1 MVIEES
7 QAGFCSYSG
16 TLASTHGGFTG
27 SGYVDS
33 SNQTGVGLV
42 WALNAPAAGTYVISL
57 RFANAGGQ
65 ARPAQLKTATGEFAN
80 YSFELTG
87 AWTDWQSQSRSIY
100 LEAGNNLL
108 SLEAQTAD
116 GLANIDSLTSAG
128 LRPGQCPSTPVSSE
142 RYPSHN
148 ANEVNPD
155 SRLRITFDNTPS
167 IQSGEVQIFDAA
179 TNSLVDSLNVQKD
192 TDTLGYSGQANARVL
207 NRVPVQ
213 VVGNSIL
220 ISPHSNR
227 LQYGKRYSVVIGNG
241 VFNGTLA
248 GRSFTG
254 FSAGQWQFATKASGP
269 SGASISVDDEGAA
282 DFGSI
287 QGALNY
293 VMKNL
298 PGSTAATINV
308 RNGTYPEPLYLRDK
322 SNLRILGESRDG
334 TLVRFANYEGL
345 NSGTNG
351 RPLFLIQGGDLI
363 SLENITLFNT
373 HQRAFA
379 ASGSQ
384 AEALYFGSDTGR
396 FIAKNAA
403 FISEQD
409 TVQLRGY
416 SWFYNS
422 LIAGNVDFIWGSAR
436 VALFENS
443 ELRSLGDSQGGG
455 SSTSGG
461 YVLQARVT
469 STSYPG
475 FVFLNSKFTR
485 APGPAGNNIG
495 SGRTY
500 LARSGFSS
508 GANNLDSFAFINCAM
523 DAHIAPVGWFSESGK
538 TRNPLKGT
546 ASYGF
551 REYGT
556 VNLSGARVDLSS
568 RDGAYILSQAEY
580 NQGYASRSQLFASF
594 NNGQGWNPQP

>member
-1 MVIEES
+1 MD
-7 QAGFCSYSG
+7 G
-16 TLASTHGGFTG
+16 
-27 SGYVDS
+27 
-33 SNQTGVGLV
+33 SNQTGLALV
-42 WALNAPAAGTYVISL
+42 WAVNAPAAGTHTINL
-57 RFANAGGQ
+57 RFANGGGG
-65 ARPAQLKTATGEFAN
+65 ARPGMLKTATGELAN
-80 YSFELTG
+80 FSFEPTS
-87 AWTDWQSQSRSIY
+87 AWTDWQSQAGSIY
-100 LEAGNNLL
+100 LEAGYNVL
-108 SLEAQTAD
+108 SLEAQSTD
-116 GLANIDSLTSAG
+116 GIPNIDSFSAVG
-128 LRPGQCPSTPVSSE
+128 LKTGQCPSAPATTE
-142 RYPSHN
+142 RYPNHN
-148 ANEVNPD
+148 AREINPD
-155 SRLRITFDNTPS
+155 TRLRLTFDNTPS
-167 IQSGEVQIFDAA
+167 IQTGEVQIFDVAS
-179 TNSLVDSLNVQKD
+179 NSLVDTINVQKD
-192 TDTLGYSGQANARVL
+192 TDTLGYSGQANPRVL

-213 VVGNSIL
+213 LVGKSIL

-241 VFNGTLA
+241 VFTGTLA

-254 FSAGQWQFATKASGP
+254 VSAGQWQFATKAAGP
-269 SGASISVDDEGAA
+269 SGATLSVDDEGPA

-322 SNLRILGESRDG
+322 SNLRIVGESRDG
-334 TLVRFANYEGL
+334 TQVRFANYEGL

-363 SLENITLFNT
+363 SLENLTLFNT

-379 ASGSQ
+379 SSGSQ
-384 AEALYFGSDTGR
+384 AEALYFGSDSGR
-396 FIAKNAA
+396 LIAKNAA

-422 LIAGNVDFIWGSAR
+422 VIAGNVDFIWGSAR

-443 ELRSLGDSQGGG
+443 EIRSLGDSQGGG

-469 STSYPG
+469 SSSYPG
-475 FVFLNSKFTR
+475 FIFLNSKFTR
-485 APGPAGNNIG
+485 AAGPAGNSIG
-495 SGRTY
+495 AGKTY

-508 GANNLDSFAFINCAM
+508 GSNNLDSFAFINCAM
-523 DAHIAPVGWFSESGK
+523 DAHVASVGWFSESGK

-556 VNLSGARVDLSS
+556 VDLAGNKLNLSS
-568 RDGAYILSQAEY
+568 RDGAYLLSQAEF
-580 NQGYASRSQLFASF
+580 NQGYANRSQLFSSF